1 MAVGANGKQYFILK
15 TLVTLDSDGNAIS
28 SGGTI
33 TFPKA
38 FENVPAGC
46 VIPPL
51 GSLDKDAVDDNGVP
65 VPHLTWELSKIT
77 TDDCVIDIVN
87 TRSVP
92 SAFYSKTFEVQVF
105 VHEQL

>member
-15 TLVTLDSDGNAIS
+15 TLVTLDNNGDEIVEGD
-28 SGGTI
+28 TI

-51 GSLDKDAVDDNGVP
+51 GSLDPTAVDDNGVP
-65 VPHLTWELSKIT
+65 VPHLTWELSEIT
-77 TDDCVIDIVN
+77 TDGCVIDIVN
-87 TRSVP
+87 TQSVP
-92 SAFYSKTFEVQVF
+92 SAFYSQTFEVQVF